1 MEELAGTGCT
11 LHLGEESR
19 SVTRHKSN
27 RKLDN
32 KVSYK
37 QYISVIWGRG
47 VLISQYILDSRG
59 ISAVF
64 QDLFVSLALC
74 KRDGVG
80 TSQR

>member
-27 RKLDN
+27 RKLDI

-37 QYISVIWGRG
+37 QYISQSFGADV
-47 VLISQYILDSRG
+47 
-59 ISAVF
+59 
-64 QDLFVSLALC
+64 C
-74 KRDGVG
+74 
-80 TSQR
+80 